1 MFDKVKAHD
10 QQLFVISTQLKPSKK
25 LPPQQFLNA
34 QKMFKDRNQNQK
46 KSKKIAEKEYD
57 SEQNKVR
64 SASVSFDASLSPHGE
79 SSPEK
84 ATSLKSEQKENAE
97 MNDSRPGSVL
107 ELQNNGAVIPNR
119 KMRHDQ
125 ITVDTGFKYPLEPK
139 NYKKSE
145 PKKQTNSVGG
155 ASSLHL
161 HPVVITT
168 KSALHTSEHT
178 SQLLGV
184 TGTRFGGTPMG
195 SYTKASENGQLTDTQ
210 RNSTLQLQNYTS

>member
-1 MFDKVKAHD
+1 M
-10 QQLFVISTQLKPSKK
+10 
-25 LPPQQFLNA
+25 
-34 QKMFKDRNQNQK
+34 
-46 KSKKIAEKEYD
+46 IAEKEHD
-57 SEQNKVR
+57 SELKKVR

-84 ATSLKSEQKENAE
+84 ATSQKSEQKVNAQ
-97 MNDSRPGSVL
+97 MDDSRPGSVL

-139 NYKKSE
+139 NYKKNE
-145 PKKQTNSVGG
+145 PKKRTNSVGG
-155 ASSLHL
+155 ALSIHQ

-168 KSALHTSEHT
+168 KSPLDTSEHT

-210 RNSTLQLQNYTS
+210 RNSTLQLQN